1 MLNEMIVESGK
12 LITAQL
18 ELYFYTGRELIIQCF
33 PSRYLSTIWLLMFA
47 GNAVILGVCCML
59 LKKASDRS
67 KEYDAR
73 WLAAC
78 MFYGPYKQMYVMD
91 DPLLRIADN
100 KLVRKAKQMFEV
112 HVRTEAK
119 KASPLRTRIR
129 NISGFMMQA
138 GKLSCMGTVSVLGLI
153 WILAEILPIPGSS
166 GVFSGPLKVWGV
178 EILAVLAVLYTEIGN
193 IMDKTDL
200 VSDLKETVVSF
211 FPFGAA
217 SGDLFAGACIKA
229 VAAVWTGMLASSA
242 VITLLVLLPR
252 VLHLA
257 GRM

>member
-18 ELYFYTGRELIIQCF
+18 ELFFYTGRELIIQCF
-33 PSRYLSTIWLLMFA
+33 PGRYLSTIWLLMFA

-59 LKKASDRS
+59 LKKASDKS
-67 KEYDAR
+67 KEHDAR

-91 DPLLRIADN
+91 NSLLQTADN
-100 KLVRKAKQMFEV
+100 KLVRKIEQMFETYV
-112 HVRTEAK
+112 YTEAK

-178 EILAVLAVLYTEIGN
+178 EILAVLAVLYTGIGN